1 MKLGT
6 TDGGTI
12 QAFQKIIDA
21 RIKYLNQTARQ
32 SVLATC
38 IDILKSVKPITKVAK
53 KSSVK
58 VEVKRESNLYP
69 SFTWNGKHE
78 FCLRVTGTKER
89 YTPSNETVRKLGKI
103 TKNSKVFRYT
113 NTSPNQNIK
122 NRNYLII
129 CETLS
134 QATQIAKKIA
144 IAPIKKYAGL
154 AKRAVSLLM
163 KKTAT
168 WLNSNDTMENNQTI
182 QKIANKITSF
192 NEEVRESDNGGTYIA
207 TLSDNLRY
215 AVKAVIGTQSGIN
228 LAMKKALNKISG
240 NISKKLGNNNTDFWG
255 RKLIETPFPELK
267 QRK

>member
-1 MKLGT
+1 MQLGT

-58 VEVKRESNLYP
+58 VEVRRESNLYP
-69 SFTWNGKHE
+69 SFTRHGKPE

-89 YTPSNETVRKLGKI
+89 YTPTNEVVRKLGKI

-113 NTSPNQNIK
+113 NTSPNLNIK
-122 NRNYLII
+122 TRNYLII

-134 QATQIAKKIA
+134 QATQIAKRIA
-144 IAPIKKYAGL
+144 LSPIKKYAGL

-168 WLNSNDTMENNQTI
+168 WLNSNDTENNQTI
-182 QKIANKITSF
+182 QKIANKITAF
-192 NEEVRESDNGGTYIA
+192 QEEVKESDKGGTYIA
-207 TLSDNLRY
+207 TLSDNLKY
-215 AVKAVIGTQSGIN
+215 AVKAVIGTQSGVN

-240 NISKKLGNNNTDFWG
+240 NISKKLGNNNADFWG

-267 QRK
+267 TRK